1 MGKISK
7 KIITLA
13 IVLVLVVSMFMGCS
27 NSCKHEYEWT
37 IVEQPTCET
46 DGKMKG
52 VCSKCS
58 EENED
63 VIKALGHDYVDGVCT
78 RCNKNKDKVYLKEG
92 ESLGFTVDAL
102 NEKAN
107 KLGYEGKYAALTYM
121 TSSVFRSPYVNKLG
135 MLKADVIRGI
145 NQYKVNFGFISE
157 KYEISEDG
165 AKTIYELK
173 FTTNLTVVYEGGE
186 VVNIGRVRGLGID
199 EQENDIVSLAVN
211 KENLFLA
218 IRSTREVEVVGKIAQ
233 DPDEI
238 DQTSLLFKRSGD
250 NYIVGGNIDLTA
262 SEIVIP
268 EKFNGKPVTRI
279 IAAAFYDMDNLT
291 TVTIPKS
298 VTFISKTAFSGCNK
312 MKTINYCGTQAEWQT
327 VVETSGHDFTGITVN
342 YNCQ

>member
-1 MGKISK
+1 MEEVKNNIDIKRLLKLSIPIFLELILQVCLGNVDKIMVNNDNCANAIEQANS
-7 KIITLA
+7 ILSSLTFSIAVLA
-13 IVLVLVVSMFMGCS
+13 SG
-27 NSCKHEYEWT
+27 
-37 IVEQPTCET
+37 
-46 DGKMKG
+46 
-52 VCSKCS
+52 
-58 EENED
+58 
-63 VIKALGHDYVDGVCT
+63 
-78 RCNKNKDKVYLKEG
+78 
-92 ESLGFTVDAL
+92 SLIL
-102 NEKAN
+102 
-107 KLGYEGKYAALTYM
+107 
-121 TSSVFRSPYVNKLG
+121 
-135 MLKADVIRGI
+135 I

-186 VVNIGRVRGLGID
+186 EVNIGRVRGLGG

-218 IRSTREVEVVGKIAQ
+218 IRSTREVEVIGKIAQ

-250 NYIVGGNIDLTA
+250 NYIVGGNIDLIA

-268 EKFNGKPVTRI
+268 ERFNGKPVTRI
-279 IAAAFYDMDNLT
+279 VAAAFYDMDNLT

-298 VTFISKTAFSGCNK
+298 ITFISKTAFSGCDK
-312 MKTINYCGTQAEWQT
+312 MKIINYCGSQEEWKT
-327 VVETSGHDFTGITVN
+327 VVATSGHNFTGITVN